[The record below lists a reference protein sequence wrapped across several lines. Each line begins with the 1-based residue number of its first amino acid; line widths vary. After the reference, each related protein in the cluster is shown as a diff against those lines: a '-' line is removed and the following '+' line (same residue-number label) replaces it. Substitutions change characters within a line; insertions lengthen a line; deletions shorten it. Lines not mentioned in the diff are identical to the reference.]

1 MTVRWSRLTVE
12 QNHPAMYYE
21 VEEFVNLVEQG
32 QKESDMNTYERSYVT
47 MQVMDQIRKQIG
59 LVFPND

>member
-1 MTVRWSRLTVE
+1 
-12 QNHPAMYYE
+12 MYYE
-21 VEEFVNLVEQG
+21 VEEFVNLVQQG
-32 QKESDMNTYERSYVT
+32 KQESELNSYERSYQT

>member
-1 MTVRWSRLTVE
+1 
-12 QNHPAMYYE
+12 MYYE
-21 VEEFVNLVEQG
+21 VEEFVNLVQEG
-32 QKESDMNTYERSYVT
+32 QMESSMNTYERSYVT